1 MNDQPKLSEAEWA
14 LFAQLLEQEEH
25 ELPAEIRHTRTQE
38 VKDELHQRL
47 EMVRQLRER
56 LRAVVTPA

>member
-1 MNDQPKLSEAEWA
+1 MIDQPRLSEAEWT
-14 LFAQLLEQEEH
+14 LLMQLLEQEEH

-56 LRAVVTPA
+56 LRTVAIA